1 MARIDHRTPE
11 YNMTA
16 SHLHLTGV
24 FATTHHFNDLTF
36 TPIHGTEAYHITR
49 YYKDTH
55 SAVDR
60 MMQIFRKSREWY
72 RREMERAPIHP
83 TIVKMLNNPEQAQYL
98 ADWREMVLEYPHV
111 ADLDATKISFTENEA
126 KGVADRQTVTT
137 LGKYIKRHAPDIPD
151 HVLRD
156 MVMLSV
162 AEVTLTHNL
171 QEMIDAVQNGPKSCM
186 QGSFRTHPYS
196 VYDPQYGW
204 HMAVRRE
211 GGDIMGRCLCLT
223 HKGKKMFVRSYRTN
237 ENGYSHSDEGMN
249 AWLEERGYTHESEW
263 PWGVRLA
270 VIRQGGDLVLPYID
284 GNSGCCREDS
294 DCLVIDDDGEHEG
307 DRTDGY
313 ASSASRCSCDDCG
326 DSFDDGDGT
335 YTGYHEDHH
344 VCDDCSRGYTYAY
357 GRNGNQYYVPDDDT
371 VYVEGE
377 SYHTDYLDRNGIVY
391 SERDSE
397 YYLQDDCTMIDGS
410 GDWVHNN
417 DIHDHDFVCLDE
429 DDGIYGMR
437 SDCWQCAGTDLWYS
451 TDSGSDYYAQ
461 SWTGADGKL
470 YHEDQLPEADKDKND
485 AHNNAMMIFALGE
498 RTLTFDAVLY
508 AENQGVI
515 LHSHHV
521 TQFIEA
527 INYQP
532 HI

>member
-1 MARIDHRTPE
+1 MTRISHRTTE

-83 TIVKMLNNPEQAQYL
+83 TICKMLQNPEQAQWL
-98 ADWREMVLEYPHV
+98 TDWREMLLEYPHT
-111 ADLDATKISFTENEA
+111 ADLDATKIAFTENEA

-137 LGKYIKRHAPDIPD
+137 LGKYIKRHAPNIPD

-162 AEVTLTHNL
+162 AEVTLTHDL

-186 QGSFRTHPYS
+186 QGGFRTHPYS

-294 DCLVIDDDGEHEG
+294 DCLVLDDDGEHEG

-344 VCDDCSRGYTYAY
+344 VCDNCSSGYTYAY
-357 GRNGNQYYVPDDDT
+357 GRNGNQYYALDDD
-371 VYVEGE
+371 VVNVNDEY
-377 SYHTDYLDRNGIVY
+377 YHTDYLGDNDIVY

-410 GDWVHNN
+410 GDWVHN
-417 DIHDHDFVCLDE
+417 DDLHDHDFVCLDE

-451 TDSGSDYYAQ
+451 PDSGSDYYAQ